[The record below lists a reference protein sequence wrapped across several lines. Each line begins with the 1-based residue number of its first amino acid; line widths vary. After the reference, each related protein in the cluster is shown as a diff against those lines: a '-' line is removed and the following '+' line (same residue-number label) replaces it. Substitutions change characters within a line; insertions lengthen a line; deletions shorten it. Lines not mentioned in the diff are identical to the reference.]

1 MLVVWASDGET
12 AASARFDVD
21 GETAE
26 NASARFDAK
35 NMPIEAKERENFMIT
50 DIGKLW
56 NEVFRKELFE

>member
-1 MLVVWASDGET
+1 MLDVWASDGET

-35 NMPIEAKERENFMIT
+35 NMPIAAKERENFMIA
-50 DIGKLW
+50 DISKL
-56 NEVFRKELFE
+56 

>member
-1 MLVVWASDGET
+1 MLDVWAS
-12 AASARFDVD
+12 D

-35 NMPIEAKERENFMIT
+35 NMPIEAKGRENFMIT